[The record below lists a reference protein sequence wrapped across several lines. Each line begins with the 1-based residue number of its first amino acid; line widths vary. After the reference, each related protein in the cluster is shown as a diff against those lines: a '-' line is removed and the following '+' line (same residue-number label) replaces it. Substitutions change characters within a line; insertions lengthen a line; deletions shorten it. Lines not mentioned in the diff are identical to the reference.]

1 MRKAAF
7 VFFFLVLVAAAVFM
21 VIGNPLSILD
31 GQNQNSPSKVDVGF
45 VLLDQPEGSDRVSF
59 DAATTNIQLTGFDGE
74 APNPARTAEE
84 VAETTF
90 IHMIRGHD
98 LDETG
103 NATSWNFVVRQPEQ
117 VSLVSYDRF
126 GEKIGRWD
134 AQYPN
139 TTINIS
145 EIMAPGALFAK
156 NYQTIFPTSEEIV
169 TEKRDLALAEGTYYL
184 TITGRTET
192 KNMMFDAYTGTL
204 IQSND

>member
-7 VFFFLVLVAAAVFM
+7 VFFFLVLVAAAVIIF
-21 VIGNPLSILD
+21 VGNPLSILN
-31 GQNQNSPSKVDVGF
+31 GQDQKSPSRVDVGF
-45 VLLDQPEGSDRVSF
+45 VLLDQPEGLDRISF
-59 DAATTNIQLTGFDGE
+59 EAVTTNIQLTGFDGE

-98 LDETG
+98 MDANG
-103 NATSWNFVVRQPEQ
+103 NATSWNFVVRQPDQ
-117 VSLVSYDRF
+117 VSMVSFDRF

-134 AQYPN
+134 AQYPDTAIN
-139 TTINIS
+139 TS

-156 NYQTIFPTSEEIV
+156 NYQVIFPTSEEIM
-169 TEKRDLALAEGTYYL
+169 TEKRDLALADGTYYL
-184 TITGRTET
+184 TVTGRGET
-192 KNMMFDAYTGTL
+192 KNLIFDAYTGAL

>member
-1 MRKAAF
+1 MRKAVL
-7 VFFFLVLVAAAVFM
+7 VFFFLVLVAAAVII
-21 VIGNPLSILD
+21 VIGNPLSLLN
-31 GQNQNSPSKVDVGF
+31 GQDQNSPSKVDVGF
-45 VLLDQPEGSDRVSF
+45 VLLDQPEGLDRVSF
-59 DAATTNIQLTGFDGE
+59 DAATTNIQYTGFDPE
-74 APNPARTAEE
+74 APDSVRSAQE

-103 NATSWNFVVRQPEQ
+103 NATSWNFVVRQPDQ

-156 NYQTIFPTSEEIV
+156 NYQVIFPTSEEIM

-184 TITGRTET
+184 TITGRGET
-192 KNMMFDAYTGTL
+192 KNMMFDAFTGAL